1 MAVKAM
7 APSMR
12 EKKRYIAFEAKAE
25 KPLPR
30 DAVQKEIQE
39 SMSCL
44 IGTLGM
50 AKAGL
55 MFLPDWE
62 NNRGILRVNNKYT
75 DIAKSALAL
84 VKQAS
89 GTSVIIKSIN
99 VSGILKKSR
108 NKIGG
113 N

>member
-1 MAVKAM
+1 MTVKAM

-12 EKKRYIAFEAKAE
+12 EKKRYIAFEAAAE

-30 DAVQKEIQE
+30 DAVVREIRE
-39 SMSCL
+39 SMNSL

-55 MFLPDWE
+55 IFLPDWE
-62 NNRGILRVNNKYT
+62 NNKGVLRISHKYT
-75 DIAKSALAL
+75 DIAKSAIAL
-84 VKQAS
+84 VKQIN
-89 GTSVIIKSIN
+89 GTNVIIKSITI
-99 VSGILKKSR
+99 SGILKKSR

-113 N
+113 R